1 MKEYT
6 WSEFTSE
13 YFEKDKWVKKVR
25 LFMGDLSD
33 IDITKDSRFYDVKNA
48 RQNTKF
54 IKVHII
60 KDES

>member
-1 MKEYT
+1 MIIWT
-6 WSEFTSE
+6 EFTSE
-13 YFEKDKWVKKVR
+13 YFEKDKWIKRTR
-25 LFMGDLSD
+25 LFMHDLSD
-33 IDITKDSRFYDVKNA
+33 IDITKDSRFYDVKGA